1 MIKNLTASAGDV
13 SSIPGSGRFP
23 GGILPGESQGQ
34 RSLVGYSQQGLT
46 EHLSS
51 NSQWFVQGLCPFNA
65 VGLSLIP
72 GLGTKVH
79 RPLKPKKEKKLIR
92 SSCHDYPKRSHQ
104 SFGMPPPSQGAEELL
119 HSGKAVQNLGPS
131 WRSTH
136 TSYTRFSYYSAK
148 PSCFQRIFLGFFWPH
163 PSACRILVS
172 QLGIKPVPLALEA
185 RSS

>member
-1 MIKNLTASAGDV
+1 M
-13 SSIPGSGRFP
+13 
-23 GGILPGESQGQ
+23 
-34 RSLVGYSQQGLT
+34 GYSQQGLI
-46 EHLSS
+46 ERPSS
-51 NSQWFVQGLCPFNA
+51 NSQWFVQGLRPFNA
-65 VGLSLIP
+65 MGLSLIP

-79 RPLKPKKEKKLIR
+79 RPLKPKTEKKRIR

-148 PSCFQRIFLGFFWPH
+148 PGCFQRIFSFLFFFFLA
-163 PSACRILVS
+163 S
-172 QLGIKPVPLALEA
+172 PVGMQDLSFPTRDQTRAPCIGSSEFLTTG
-185 RSS
+185 RSGKSPP